1 MHLPNHVAIIMD
13 GNGRWAE
20 RRGLP
25 RLAGHQ
31 AGFNRIRTAVK
42 SMLSHNIKY
51 LTVYSFSTENWTRPE
66 DEVQGIINILLD
78 NIDHEAADLHQQ
90 GVKMQHLGRLQ
101 ELPVK
106 VQDAIN
112 RACSLTRDNTRMT
125 FSFAFNYG
133 GRTELLDAAIRMMEE
148 KPNSKEIDEKTFSR
162 YLYTAN
168 IPDVDLLVRTG
179 GELRISNF
187 LLWQA
192 AYAEYYFTKVL
203 WPDFNSSQIDKA
215 LAAYSQRQRR
225 FGGRQNEFPPE

>member
-25 RLAGHQ
+25 RATGHQ
-31 AGFNRIRTAVK
+31 AGFDRIHSIVK
-42 SMLSHNIKY
+42 SSLDHNIKY
-51 LTVYSFSTENWTRPE
+51 LTVYSFSTENWSRPQ
-66 DEVQGIINILLD
+66 DEVQGIVKLLVD
-78 NIDHEAADLHQQ
+78 NIDREADDLNLKHVQ
-90 GVKMQHLGRLQ
+90 MRHIGRL
-101 ELPVK
+101 EGLSNE
-106 VQDAIN
+106 VQAAIN
-112 RACSLTRDNTRMT
+112 RACELTRNNSRMI

-133 GRTELLDAAIRMMEE
+133 GRIEILDTARKLIANNI
-148 KPNSKEIDEKTFSR
+148 PADAVDEKVFSAC
-162 YLYTAN
+162 LYTAG

-203 WPDFNSSQIDKA
+203 WPDFTPRQLGRA
-215 LAAYSQRQRR
+215 LAAYSRRQRR
-225 FGGRQNEFPPE
+225 FGRV